1 MSLVDLYSSNPANLS
16 VQISSANF
24 GEGNYPYLGEHAWV
38 VRAHDGFHFTL
49 TFDFVEVEKD
59 QDVIKVFKYQ
69 NDGEKKIVDQVDV
82 AREFEVDSNRVL
94 VVFRSDCSV
103 NKKGFRATIRAVGR
117 DNNKATSPATK
128 SYKMVSTE
136 ESFENITSE
145 KTTPQNTMTQTA
157 TTPKTN
163 HTTAISQIVKKGKTI
178 INIKL
183 TKSYKKITTI

>member
-59 QDVIKVFKYQ
+59 QDVIKVYKYQ
-69 NDGEKKIVDQVDV
+69 NGGEKEIVDQVDV

-128 SYKMVSTE
+128 SYKMVSIE
-136 ESFENITSE
+136 ESFETITSE
-145 KTTPQNTMTQTA
+145 K